1 MLLKKLITGLVGA
14 SVILACYW
22 FGLFISDTF
31 HLAVPG
37 AVCGLI
43 VLLIVLFVLP
53 SIKDS
58 VALAAQ
64 PLLSHMSLL
73 FVPVVMGVGVYW
85 TKITDNITSLAIAVV
100 VTTCLALGIQAK
112 LSVWLMADD
121 ESEKSSD
128 IDEKCQ

>member
-22 FGLFISDTF
+22 LGLFISDIF

-37 AVCGLI
+37 AVCGLMM
-43 VLLIVLFVLP
+43 LLILLFVLP

-58 VALAAQ
+58 VAFAAQ

-73 FVPVVMGVGVYW
+73 FIPVVMGVGVYW
-85 TKITDNITSLAIAVV
+85 TNITDNITSLAIAVV
-100 VTTCLALGIQAK
+100 VTTCLVLGIQAK
-112 LSVWLMADD
+112 LTVWLMADD
-121 ESEKSSD
+121 ESETPSN